1 MGRRFGGA
9 VAALGAT
16 AALGL
21 ASCGGSEEPP
31 RAEPLGQKLGG
42 SVATMASCRD
52 WAGGPRDRKLATI
65 ADIRN
70 QVSRDD
76 AAVKAPP
83 LSDAEALQLFD
94 RECERSYAA
103 GFRLYVLYAR
113 AAGWAPLLR
122 TG

>member
-1 MGRRFGGA
+1 MARRLGI
-9 VAALGAT
+9 AAAT
-16 AALGL
+16 IAAAAALGL
-21 ASCGGSEEPP
+21 SSCGGEEPP
-31 RAEPLGQKLGG
+31 AEPLGEKLGG
-42 SVATMASCRD
+42 SVATLVSCRD

-76 AAVKAPP
+76 TAVKAPP
-83 LSDAEALQLFD
+83 LSDDEAMRLFD
-94 RECERSYAA
+94 RECRASYAT

-122 TG
+122 SG

>member
-1 MGRRFGGA
+1 MARRRLRIAAAAAGA
-9 VAALGAT
+9 AAT
-16 AALGL
+16 LGL
-21 ASCGGSEEPP
+21 ASCGGEEPA
-31 RAEPLGQKLGG
+31 AEPLGPKLGG
-42 SVATMASCRD
+42 SVATLVSCKD

-83 LSDAEALQLFD
+83 LADDEALRLFD
-94 RECERSYAA
+94 RECTRPYAR

-122 TG
+122 EG